1 MLREPYVHVID
12 DDPDVLR
19 SLSFLLTAHGMPV
32 RTYGS
37 AAAFLGVRA
46 EELAG
51 CILSDV
57 RMPEMDGIELLR
69 TLSARGSILPF
80 IVMTGHADV
89 PMAIEA
95 MKEGATDFIEKPYAE
110 AALTAMVGRA
120 LARWRQTA
128 ARDAQASAARGRLA
142 LLSQR
147 ERQVLEAIAAGRAS
161 KAIAHDLGLS
171 VRTVEVHRANI
182 LMKLAAD
189 NTFAAVAM
197 LVEARASAPDK
208 PS

>member
-37 AAAFLGVRA
+37 AAAFLDVRA